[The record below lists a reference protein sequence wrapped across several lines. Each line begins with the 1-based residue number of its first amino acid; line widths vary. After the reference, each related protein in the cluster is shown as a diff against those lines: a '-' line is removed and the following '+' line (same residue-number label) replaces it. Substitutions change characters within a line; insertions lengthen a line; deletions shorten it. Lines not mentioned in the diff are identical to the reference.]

1 MHRRWLMI
9 LVAAALAGC
18 GEPNSGPG
26 DGATDS
32 GTRSIQV
39 EGARPDNPAVVPT
52 SRADNP
58 RWVRWHQKQVAKA
71 KRGGVRVMFLG
82 DSIVEQWAV
91 GGLGIWRK
99 TFRPMGGEIF
109 GISADRTEHVLWR
122 LEHGELEG
130 ISPEVVVLMI
140 GTNNLKS
147 GPVRMSPSD
156 TAAGVVA
163 VVDLLR
169 ARLPDAKILVMSILP
184 RQPKYD
190 WIDAAIRKTNGL
202 LQGLDRLDNVEFVDL
217 ADAFRRADGSPDPKY
232 YRQDLL
238 HLSRQGYQLWADA
251 VEPKIRRA
259 LAGG

>member
-1 MHRRWLMI
+1 MI
-9 LVAAALAGC
+9 LAAAALAGC
-18 GEPNSGPG
+18 GEQATGPR
-26 DGATDS
+26 DDSTDA
-32 GTRSIQV
+32 GTGSIHV
-39 EGARPDNPAVVPT
+39 EGTSADNPAVVPT

-58 RWVRWHQKQVAKA
+58 RWVRWHEKQVAKA

-91 GGLGIWRK
+91 GGLGVWRE
-99 TFRPMGGEIF
+99 TFRPIGGEIF

-147 GPVRMSPSD
+147 GPVRMSPAD

-169 ARLPDAKILVMSILP
+169 RKLPNAKLLVMSILP
-184 RQPKYD
+184 RQPEYD
-190 WIDAAIRKTNGL
+190 WIDAAIRETNDIL
-202 LQGLDRLDNVEFVDL
+202 RRLNRLENVEFVDI
-217 ADAFRRADGSPDPKY
+217 AEAFRRPDGSLDPKY
-232 YRQDLL
+232 YRRDLL
-238 HLSRQGYQLWADA
+238 HLNRQGYQLWAEA

-259 LAGG
+259 LAGS